1 MPHITQLATVTVP
14 VTDQDVALAF
24 YTSKLGLEV
33 RQDFTYET
41 GERWLE
47 VVPPGAPT
55 ALTLARSDSAGVE
68 TGVIL
73 ASTDIESDR
82 AELAG
87 DLLTPGEVVYWAGAP
102 LAGNPAMFF
111 VTDPDGNT
119 LLIVQA
125 P

>member
-14 VTDQDVALAF
+14 VADQDTALAF
-24 YTSKLGLEV
+24 YTGTLGLEV

-47 VVPPGAPT
+47 VVASGAQT
-55 ALTLARSDSAGVE
+55 ALTLAKSDSAGVE

-73 ASTDIESDR
+73 SSTDIEGDR
-82 AELAG
+82 AELG
-87 DLLTPGEVVYWAGAP
+87 GEFLQPGEVVHWAGAA